1 MKKKKIKFEDERVIV
16 FEEDGEGNYHIDR
29 KETFDVAYAMF
40 NTLDKTCPGCAMGV
54 ISMLISMLAITYI
67 KEDAKRKKI
76 FDHKDWI
83 EYIINGAMT
92 AIDRHEHTNTS
103 VN

>member
-1 MKKKKIKFEDERVIV
+1 MKKKRDKIIIEFEGVEFD
-16 FEEDGEGNYHIDR
+16 DGGHIT
-29 KETFDVAYAMF
+29 KETTFEIAYKMF
-40 NTLDKTCPGCAMGV
+40 HALHKSCPGCAMGV
-54 ISMLISMLAITYI
+54 ISMLISMLAVTYI
-67 KEDAKRKKI
+67 KDEAEHKKI

-92 AIDRHEHTNTS
+92 AIDRHEHKDTS